1 MHCKMRASGQCVC
14 LMQVMR
20 IKAATMTWRQWH
32 LNWYHGVGESIFEIY
47 SSACTYLDYCGSTR
61 NSSEL
66 TPIFIEK
73 PGADLS
79 WEEALPP
86 AASALKCLYPT
97 QAWWIKDKAIQDK
110 VLAGS
115 FCLVASG
122 CHSSCSS
129 ISTLLNRCYVCTQH
143 KIG

>member
-1 MHCKMRASGQCVC
+1 
-14 LMQVMR
+14 MQVMR
-20 IKAATMTWRQWH
+20 IKAATLTWRQWH

-47 SSACTYLDYCGSTR
+47 SSACTYLDYCGSQR
-61 NSSEL
+61 NSTEL

-73 PGADLS
+73 PGDEET

-110 VLAGS
+110 VCMHTS
-115 FCLVASG
+115 Y
-122 CHSSCSS
+122 
-129 ISTLLNRCYVCTQH
+129 LLHVS
-143 KIG
+143 KP

>member
-1 MHCKMRASGQCVC
+1 
-14 LMQVMR
+14 MQVMR

-47 SSACTYLDYCGSTR
+47 SAACTYLDYCGSQR

-73 PGADLS
+73 PGDEET

-97 QAWWIKDKAIQDK
+97 QAWWIKDQAIQDK
-110 VLAGS
+110 V
-115 FCLVASG
+115 
-122 CHSSCSS
+122 SCSVYWTQFTS
-129 ISTLLNRCYVCTQH
+129 LTIAVRTHVNVSCMYSEASAVSTCS
-143 KIG
+143 

>member
-1 MHCKMRASGQCVC
+1 
-14 LMQVMR
+14 MR

-47 SSACTYLDYCGSTR
+47 STACTYLDYCGSQR
-61 NSSEL
+61 NSTEL

-73 PGADLS
+73 PGDEET

-97 QAWWIKDKAIQDK
+97 QAWWIKDQAIQDK
-110 VLAGS
+110 VS
-115 FCLVASG
+115 YSVYWTPVYKVDHG
-122 CHSSCSS
+122 CEDTCECQLH
-129 ISTLLNRCYVCTQH
+129 VQ
-143 KIG
+143 